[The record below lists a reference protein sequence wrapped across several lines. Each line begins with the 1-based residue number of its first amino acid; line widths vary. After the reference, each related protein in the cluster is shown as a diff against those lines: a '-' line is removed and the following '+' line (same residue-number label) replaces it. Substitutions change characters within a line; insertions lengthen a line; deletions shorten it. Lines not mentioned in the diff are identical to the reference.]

1 MKKLCAKSLL
11 ILSGVSTLGLAACG
25 EGWVAVPY
33 EGGVPYTEERT
44 AGSGVKFVRDHLL
57 PAKGPVLEPA
67 PTPIFEPIVQET
79 QTEVKDAAPLFTG
92 KQLKK

>member
-1 MKKLCAKSLL
+1 MKKLRATSLL
-11 ILSGVSTLGLAACG
+11 ILSGASMLTLSACG

-57 PAKGPVLEPA
+57 PAKGPILDPVPS
-67 PTPIFEPIVQET
+67 PIFEPIVQDS
-79 QTEVKDAAPLFTG
+79 QSEVKDAAPLFTG